1 MRPNFRVKKWS
12 SMNNLLKSVLKTA
25 IYFLDQSD
33 RMAGDIRDRVTDTVD
48 RASDRLADIGERTR
62 DLYPGEDHSLR
73 KALTFAAG
81 VGVGIGAALLF
92 APVSGEEVRSSIGEK
107 VQGIGDRVRG
117 RFSPETRTG
126 TEAR

>member
-1 MRPNFRVKKWS
+1 
-12 SMNNLLKSVLKTA
+12 MNNLLKSVLKTA

-62 DLYPGEDHSLR
+62 DLYPGEDHTLR